1 VEILVSRTARTRVDP
16 EVRPRRRPVL
26 VWIAYALG
34 ILAAAVLVLSAL
46 FSAGG
51 YFGSDDTV
59 VNVSPLALAFWGGL
73 VLVAAGTWLWRK
85 RRSRR

>member
-1 VEILVSRTARTRVDP
+1 MSRTARARVEP

-26 VWIAYALG
+26 VWVVYALG
-34 ILAAAVLVLSAL
+34 ILAAAVLLLSAL

-59 VNVSPLALAFWGGL
+59 VSVSPVALAFWGGL
-73 VLVAAGTWLWRK
+73 LALAVLTWLWRK
-85 RRSRR
+85 RGSRQ

>member
-1 VEILVSRTARTRVDP
+1 MSRTARARVEP

-26 VWIAYALG
+26 VWVVYALG
-34 ILAAAVLVLSAL
+34 ILAAAVLLLSAL

-59 VNVSPLALAFWGGL
+59 VSVSPVALAFWGGL
-73 VLVAAGTWLWRK
+73 LALAVLTWLWRK
-85 RRSRR
+85 RGSRR

>member
-1 VEILVSRTARTRVDP
+1 VSRTARARVEP

-26 VWIAYALG
+26 VWVVYALG
-34 ILAAAVLVLSAL
+34 ILAAAVLLLSAL

-59 VNVSPLALAFWGGL
+59 VSVSAVALAFWGGL
-73 VLVAAGTWLWRK
+73 LALAVLTWLWRK
-85 RRSRR
+85 RGSRR